1 MSRSKGERRRAKHK
15 ETRLYECVV
24 WGQQVLEAI
33 RDGGDGCVGPA
44 AVTVF
49 GVVLVESDSAVTD
62 ATEDW
67 EKEEL
72 RGETWGGEESGY
84 EPDIAP
90 REVGGEGKRLTL
102 VADGNGWGRE
112 IGCSCQKSVWV
123 KRGSSC
129 LPVTEAAAERASASK
144 IRRDC
149 SDMLLHA
156 STTSCRVEIGEW
168 QARAVDAEEQRSRA
182 TGTWQLQHTAAA
194 VTSDSTRA
202 AVHCR
207 CSNSSSTTSV
217 LLLLA
222 STTVQYSSVQYY

>member
-1 MSRSKGERRRAKHK
+1 
-15 ETRLYECVV
+15 
-24 WGQQVLEAI
+24 
-33 RDGGDGCVGPA
+33 
-44 AVTVF
+44 VF

-194 VTSDSTRA
+194 VTAPVLQCTAGAAIVLVLVYYYYCLPVLQYST
-202 AVHCR
+202 V
-207 CSNSSSTTSV
+207 V
-217 LLLLA
+217 LLVLVRLP
-222 STTVQYSSVQYY
+222 VVVPVMVLWHQ